1 MVNTIKAERRESSR
15 RSDLSALRNGGY
27 IPAVVY
33 GYQLENVPV
42 AVSERELTMT
52 LREVGR
58 NGVIRLEVE
67 GKPVNVIL
75 NDYQL
80 DVLKGDFRHADFLA
94 IDMNEELE
102 AEVNITLLGDEDA
115 PGVKE
120 GGTINQPLWTVN
132 VKAKPS
138 DVPETLEVDV
148 SGLQVGETLTIG
160 DVKASWGVEVTDE
173 DDAVLVTI
181 TAPRTQEEMD
191 SLDEEPAETTAEPEV
206 IGEKEGSENE

>member
-160 DVKASWGVEVTDE
+160 DVKASWGVEVMDE

>member
-1 MVNTIKAERRESSR
+1 MVQTIKAERRESSK

-33 GYQLENVPV
+33 GYQLDNVPV
-42 AVSERELTMT
+42 AVSERDLMMT

-75 NDYQL
+75 NDYQA
-80 DVLKGDFRHADFLA
+80 DVLKGDIRHADFLA
-94 IDMNEELE
+94 INMDTEME
-102 AEVNITLLGDEDA
+102 AEVTVTLSGDENA

-120 GGTINQPLWTVN
+120 GGTINQPLWTVH

-138 DVPETLEVDV
+138 DMPETLEVDV
-148 SGLQVGETLTIG
+148 SGLQVGETLTVG
-160 DVKASWGVEVTDE
+160 DVKEKWGVEVADE
-173 DDAVLVTI
+173 DDTVLVTI
-181 TAPRTQEEMD
+181 TAPRTQEELD
-191 SLDEEPAETTAEPEV
+191 SLDEAPAEASAEPASA
-206 IGEKEGSENE
+206 GNEEESGDE